1 MKPVKLSLEKDE
13 EEARKGKDGSGE
25 GRKRERRR
33 REVGRAAASERTV
46 KPPFERNRLG
56 DEFERKE
63 EGETVRRRGC
73 GGGYKHGDGKSLLIS

>member
-1 MKPVKLSLEKDE
+1 M
-13 EEARKGKDGSGE
+13 
-25 GRKRERRR
+25 
-33 REVGRAAASERTV
+33 GRAAASERTV

>member
-13 EEARKGKDGSGE
+13 EEARKGKGGSGE

-56 DEFERKE
+56 DEFER
-63 EGETVRRRGC
+63 EGRRGGKRFE
-73 GGGYKHGDGKSLLIS
+73 GGAAGVVTNTEMVKVY